1 MTIIEKIENSIQR
14 RHGDDFPVYYHDEPT
29 LNLLADEMDF
39 PCAVVQLLVSGT
51 ATIDSGN
58 ARETVP
64 AAVFFVEPSEFD
76 FDAKENEVIIDRCKT
91 RAFAWLLSLQT
102 DGKLEL
108 EAIERTQRV
117 YEQFDAILT
126 GYAVMVRLKELQGVT
141 DC

>member
-1 MTIIEKIENSIQR
+1 MEHPIGELMQTAMTSI
-14 RHGDDFPVYYHDEPT
+14 
-29 LNLLADEMDF
+29 
-39 PCAVVQLLVSGT
+39 
-51 ATIDSGN
+51 TIDSGN

-91 RAFAWLLSLQT
+91 RAFAWILSLQT
-102 DGKLEL
+102 DGELEL